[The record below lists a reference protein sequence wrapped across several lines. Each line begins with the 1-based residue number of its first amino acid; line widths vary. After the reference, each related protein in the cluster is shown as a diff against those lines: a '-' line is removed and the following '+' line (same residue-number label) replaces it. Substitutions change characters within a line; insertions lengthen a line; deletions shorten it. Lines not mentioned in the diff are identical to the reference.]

1 MGSRLLGTVAVVVG
15 DFTDVSFGV
24 ALQLARAGATSL
36 HLVGPSEARLTEV
49 AEQLSAECD
58 GCEVV
63 RHDVNFLHP
72 GDVVQWCRAACD
84 LLSQLGQ
91 QVNIMVLSSVA
102 VVPKEQRFTVDALE
116 QAFAADVVG
125 LQALLNGLRPVL
137 SPGARVLVTASA
149 TCNWLSRPS
158 HKALCHGSSADSLPV
173 LLARSQQQAARVV
186 VACRQ
191 ARLWAAESDGPI
203 CASCTPTGC
212 WSAWTDLLAWAGL
225 LDSLKTWTR
234 ESNPATHAALTAQ
247 IIAAV
252 REQVAGARAA
262 ITTQIASAVVHLCCR
277 SSFVAPGDYYWAR
290 SRVGGFGS
298 SCCMNGLHDADIEKM
313 FLGLALSSG
322 QLPN

>member
-1 MGSRLLGTVAVVVG
+1 VAVIVG
-15 DFTDVSFGV
+15 DFSDVSLGRDV
-24 ALQLARAGATSL
+24 ASQLARAGASSL

-49 AEQLSAECD
+49 AKRLCADTEGCD
-58 GCEVV
+58 VV
-63 RHDVNFLHP
+63 AHGVNFLHP
-72 GDVVQWCRAACD
+72 ADVVQWCKSMGQT
-84 LLSQLGQ
+84 LQQQGQ

-102 VVPKEQRFTVDALE
+102 MVPKEQRFTVDALE

-125 LQALLNGLRPVL
+125 LQALLKGLRPVL
-137 SPGARVLVTASA
+137 SSGARVLVTTSA

-158 HKALCHGSSADSLPV
+158 HKALCHGSSVDALGA

-186 VACRQ
+186 VANHQ

-225 LDSLKTWTR
+225 LDGFTWLGQSDPVAGVR
-234 ESNPATHAALTAQ
+234 ATITAQ
-247 IIAAV
+247 MAA
-252 REQVAGARAA
+252 
-262 ITTQIASAVVHLCCR
+262 AVVHLCCQ

-290 SRVGGFGS
+290 SRIGGFGS
-298 SCCMNGLHDADIEKM
+298 SCCRNEKIQDDQDIEKM
-313 FLGLALSSG
+313 FLGLAFASG